1 MASKVVLSVIL
12 FLVLVSTQAE
22 GNNNLVMASRTLSDK
37 GYQVMSMIFQVFL
50 NDLNVSELLTGNS
63 TLTVF
68 SPQDGAFYSSK
79 YTQPPLTLLQY
90 HVVPSKLDGEA
101 LQSLHHGSK
110 IDTLLLGHPLVVTTL
125 PTDEY
130 TSLNG
135 VTVTESNI
143 YNDGGLIVHGVD
155 NFFDPAFQTLIYPW
169 YDVKKDIH
177 NEASNRKEQQL
188 QLGNGIKNLYDKGY
202 HALSSIILD
211 ALFKNHMNVSGNSTF
226 TVLCPPDGAFSSKN
240 PQPPLEL
247 LQYHVVPQ
255 ELESGNLSSLPHGS
269 KIDTL
274 LPGHPLVATT
284 LPNDNY
290 TSLNEVKVTQWNLYN
305 DGGLIIHATHDV
317 SEWLS
322 GNSTLTVFCPPDDVF
337 FSSKYPQP
345 PLTLL
350 QYHVVPLKLESG
362 DLSSLP
368 HGSKVNTLL
377 FGHSL
382 VATTPQSDEYPISLN
397 EVKALYILGSIWFD
411 MVRYEERR
419 YPLRGSK
426 WIFLGDNRIDRLLVF
441 AISNGCDWFGY
452 YVCCDK
458 DDGNESIL
466 DHVLDVK
473 PVYLW

>member
-1 MASKVVLSVIL
+1 MASKVVLRVIL

-155 NFFDPAFQTLIYPW
+155 NFFDPAFQTLIYPR

-177 NEASNRKEQQL
+177 NEATIALMASSKSFFGVVIFLVLVLSTQTAE
-188 QLGNGIKNLYDKGY
+188 GKNNNFNLAMASRNLSDKGY
-202 HALSSIILD
+202 HAMSSMILD
-211 ALFKNHMNVSGNSTF
+211 VLFKNHMNVSGNSIF
-226 TVLCPPDGAFSSKN
+226 TVFCPPDDAFFSKN
-240 PQPPLEL
+240 PLPPLAQ

-255 ELESGNLSSLPHGS
+255 KLKSGNLSSLPHGS

-274 LPGHPLVATT
+274 LPSHPLVVTT

-290 TSLNEVKVTQWNLYN
+290 TSLHEVKVTQWNL
-305 DGGLIIHATHDV
+305 
-317 SEWLS
+317 
-322 GNSTLTVFCPPDDVF
+322 
-337 FSSKYPQP
+337 
-345 PLTLL
+345 
-350 QYHVVPLKLESG
+350 
-362 DLSSLP
+362 
-368 HGSKVNTLL
+368 
-377 FGHSL
+377 
-382 VATTPQSDEYPISLN
+382 
-397 EVKALYILGSIWFD
+397 
-411 MVRYEERR
+411 
-419 YPLRGSK
+419 
-426 WIFLGDNRIDRLLVF
+426 
-441 AISNGCDWFGY
+441 
-452 YVCCDK
+452 
-458 DDGNESIL
+458 
-466 DHVLDVK
+466 
-473 PVYLW
+473 